1 MPLVSNEASSQ
12 SPPSPK
18 DLPPLPTE
26 SMDLTAEQTTSVRPL
41 PPSLFYTFSYCFFQN
56 HNCTPHAL
64 LPCPEMYPKTV
75 VSDSGAPVI
84 NNRMDLGTYHRS
96 FPNSVLILPDLDDPQ
111 SDGAILAAEGIARP
125 TAVRLPYALIPGMDL
140 SSSAYQ
146 KATAL
151 LSKVATEATTNFRPL
166 PTASVLLPGDL
177 GNLSVLLSRFPPR

>member
-1 MPLVSNEASSQ
+1 MPLVSNETSSQ

-26 SMDLTAEQTTSVRPL
+26 SLDLSAEQTTSVRPL
-41 PPSLFYTFSYCFFQN
+41 PLSLFYTFSYSSFQV

-64 LPCPEMYPKTV
+64 PFCPESYPKTV

-125 TAVRLPYALIPGMDL
+125 TSVRLPYALIPGMDL

-151 LSKVATEATTNFRPL
+151 LNKVAHETTTNLRPL
-166 PTASVLLPGDL
+166 PTGPVLPSGDL
-177 GNLSVLLSRFPPR
+177 GNISVLLSCFQPR